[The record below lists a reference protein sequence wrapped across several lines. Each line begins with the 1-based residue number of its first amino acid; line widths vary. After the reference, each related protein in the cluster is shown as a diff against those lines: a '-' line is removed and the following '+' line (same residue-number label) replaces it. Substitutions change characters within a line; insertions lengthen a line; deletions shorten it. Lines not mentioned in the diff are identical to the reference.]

1 MLVVGG
7 RTNQVGELLPFE
19 IYDTDTSDWFRFN
32 PVMRFRHAIWLIDSL
47 LYIHGGFDPE
57 TPNIPTDKL
66 LLLDLESL
74 FKNNQN
80 LIKTSSFAPRD
91 VFNPQGKH
99 FYIPP
104 IILFPIRC
112 SSSKASQ
119 PTASISL
126 QTP

>member
-32 PVMRFRHAIWLIDSL
+32 PVMRFRHAIWLIDSS

-80 LIKTSSFAPRD
+80 LIKTSSFATRD
-91 VFNPQGKH
+91 VFNPQGKTLLLLTY
-99 FYIPP
+99 FT
-104 IILFPIRC
+104 FFIRC
-112 SSSKASQ
+112 SSS
-119 PTASISL
+119 
-126 QTP
+126 